1 MTKNGKKTSL
11 AFGLLM
17 LLGSLTIF
25 LGYLSEASKIA
36 LFVALPSL
44 GSFLVYWA
52 IKDDKLG
59 MPTRFELLNPED
71 TYEVIA
77 VYPEFNCLF
86 IISRSSARNPG
97 GEPIL
102 IEEKGLPQRLRQPGA
117 RFIPSKVPDTGLL

>member
-1 MTKNGKKTSL
+1 MTKNGKKASL

-17 LLGSLTIF
+17 LLGSLAIF
-25 LGYLSEASKIA
+25 LVYLSEASKIA
-36 LFVALPSL
+36 VFIALPLL

-71 TYEVIA
+71 THEVIA
-77 VYPEFNCLF
+77 LYPEFDCLF
-86 IISRSSARNPG
+86 IINRSSRRPE

-117 RFIPSKVPDTGLL
+117 RFIPSKAPDVGFL